1 MPQGKVRSLSKN
13 SNFNLSNLFAII
25 VFNLVLADLEF
36 NHFKNCVFIVS
47 IISKATQ
54 DTVDRILNRQD
65 IFCMYS

>member
-13 SNFNLSNLFAII
+13 SNLNLSNLFAII
-25 VFNLVLADLEF
+25 VFCLVLADLEF

-65 IFCMYS
+65 IFCMNS